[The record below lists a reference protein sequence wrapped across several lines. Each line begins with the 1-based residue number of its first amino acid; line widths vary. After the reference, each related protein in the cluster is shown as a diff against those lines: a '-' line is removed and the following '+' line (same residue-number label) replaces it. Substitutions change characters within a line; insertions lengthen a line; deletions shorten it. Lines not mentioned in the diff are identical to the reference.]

1 MIKQVSKMRNQML
14 IIMEREGEAASVWQ
28 NWVKI
33 NNQEFQLFLRINFK
47 APPPP
52 DPVEGTWKLIQCN
65 NYEKYLEKIGTGPL
79 SLSMVMRANVVLTI
93 TQVQGLCI
101 TYIVDDCT
109 QTIMSLGI
117 GQALENCV

>member
-101 TYIVDDCT
+101 T
-109 QTIMSLGI
+109 
-117 GQALENCV
+117 